1 MLDETISRVVRT
13 PYKYLDLSHSQYQ
26 DTSIFNVAL
35 IEQFKFIL
43 NKKESF
49 NVDDKDEDDVRY
61 INWLFKFFKYLIL
74 IGESKESLLLLVKN
88 QLNIDDHTLEDLG
101 LINSLNFSTTTT
113 TNQDKNNELNLK
125 DSLIMEIIMNCSI
138 DELINKMGLF
148 EKKIISSNLDF

>member
-1 MLDETISRVVRT
+1 M
-13 PYKYLDLSHSQYQ
+13 
-26 DTSIFNVAL
+26 
-35 IEQFKFIL
+35 
-43 NKKESF
+43 
-49 NVDDKDEDDVRY
+49 
-61 INWLFKFFKYLIL
+61 IL

-101 LINSLNFSTTTT
+101 LINSLNFSTTTTT

>member
-1 MLDETISRVVRT
+1 M
-13 PYKYLDLSHSQYQ
+13 
-26 DTSIFNVAL
+26 
-35 IEQFKFIL
+35 
-43 NKKESF
+43 
-49 NVDDKDEDDVRY
+49 
-61 INWLFKFFKYLIL
+61 IL

-101 LINSLNFSTTTT
+101 LINSLNFST

>member
-1 MLDETISRVVRT
+1 M
-13 PYKYLDLSHSQYQ
+13 
-26 DTSIFNVAL
+26 
-35 IEQFKFIL
+35 
-43 NKKESF
+43 
-49 NVDDKDEDDVRY
+49 
-61 INWLFKFFKYLIL
+61 
-74 IGESKESLLLLVKN
+74 
-88 QLNIDDHTLEDLG
+88 NIDDHTLEDLG

>member
-1 MLDETISRVVRT
+1 M
-13 PYKYLDLSHSQYQ
+13 
-26 DTSIFNVAL
+26 
-35 IEQFKFIL
+35 
-43 NKKESF
+43 
-49 NVDDKDEDDVRY
+49 
-61 INWLFKFFKYLIL
+61 IL

-101 LINSLNFSTTTT
+101 LINSLNFSTT

>member
-1 MLDETISRVVRT
+1 M
-13 PYKYLDLSHSQYQ
+13 
-26 DTSIFNVAL
+26 
-35 IEQFKFIL
+35 
-43 NKKESF
+43 
-49 NVDDKDEDDVRY
+49 
-61 INWLFKFFKYLIL
+61 IL

-113 TNQDKNNELNLK
+113 NQDKNNELNLK

-148 EKKIISSNLDF
+148 ERK